1 MRENH
6 PVTQQER
13 IFDNDATLMSTTD
26 PESYINYA
34 NDAFIEVSG
43 FSLSELEGQPHNLV
57 RHPDMPPHAFADMW
71 FTLKQGEPW
80 SGLVK
85 KPLQKVAIIIGFAP
99 TQSRSSAKGM

>member
-43 FSLSELEGQPHNLV
+43 FSLSELEGN
-57 RHPDMPPHAFADMW
+57 RIIW
-71 FTLKQGEPW
+71 FVIRICRRTHSQIC
-80 SGLVK
+80 GL
-85 KPLQKVAIIIGFAP
+85 PLNRG
-99 TQSRSSAKGM
+99 SRGAAW